1 MKVLLVADVLGEE
14 NNGTTIAC
22 MNLYRYLVKQG
33 DEVRI
38 LCCDQD
44 KKGKEQYYVVPTLS
58 LGHLIDKIIEK
69 NCVVLA
75 KPKKSI
81 ILEALKD
88 VDIVHIMMPFA
99 LGEKT
104 AKLAHKLGI
113 PITAGFHVQ
122 AENFTAHVQ
131 LMNAKWANHLTY
143 KSFYKKLYRYVDAI
157 HYPTHF
163 IRKLFEREIKK
174 KTNGYVISNGVN
186 SIYQHEDV
194 EKISKTNGKF
204 NILFIGRLSKE
215 KSHKLLVKAISLSKH
230 KDEIQ
235 LYFAGKG
242 PRENETLE
250 YAEKKQINKPIIEFM
265 TRDRLVKL
273 INGCDLYVHPAE
285 IEIEAIS
292 CLEAISCGLVPVISN
307 SKRSATND
315 FALTDKNLFQYN
327 KPQDLADKIDYWI
340 EHPKEK
346 EELSKKYL
354 GYAKKFDQDYCMEQM
369 RKMLLD
375 YVGREKSITG
385 KYTYYR
391 DSLHD
396 DFAENN
402 IKTQKLDD
410 NFKII
415 HTNKFFNFVSFILYY
430 IIAKPIV
437 WLLNKCYY
445 RQKIVNKKVLKECK
459 KKGYFIYANHTA
471 AMGDAFTPNLL
482 SNKRNYVVASHDTFS
497 LPGLRTIVVMLG
509 AIPVFKDGEGYN
521 NYVKAM
527 EYRIKQNRT
536 IALYSEAH
544 IWPYY
549 TDIRPFTGGSF
560 RYPYDMDAPV
570 YCLTNTWVK
579 AKLKR
584 KPKLVTYVDGPFYPD
599 KSLER
604 TKGIEKLRNEVY
616 ETMKKRSESVQ
627 QYEYIRYIKI
637 EDRGE

>member
-33 DEVRI
+33 DDVKI

-44 KKGKEQYYVVPTLS
+44 KKGREEYFVVPTLN
-58 LGHLIDKIIEK
+58 LGHIINKIVEK
-69 NCVVLA
+69 NNVTLA

-81 ILEALKD
+81 IKEALKD

-104 AKLAHKLGI
+104 AKIAHKMGI

-131 LMNAKWANHLTY
+131 LMNAAWANHLTY
-143 KSFYKKLYRYVDAI
+143 KSFYKKLYRHVDAI
-157 HYPTHF
+157 HYPTYF
-163 IRKLFEREIKK
+163 IRKLFEHEIKR

-186 SIYQHEDV
+186 AIYQHADI

-204 NILFIGRLSKE
+204 NILFIGRISKE
-215 KSHKLLVKAISLSKH
+215 KSHKLLVKAVSLSKY
-230 KDEIQ
+230 KDQIQ

-242 PRENETLE
+242 PREEETLA
-250 YAEKKQINKPIIEFM
+250 YAEKKGISKPIIEFM
-265 TRDRLVKL
+265 TRERLVKL

-307 SKRSATND
+307 SKRSATNA
-315 FALTDKNLFQYN
+315 FALSDKNLFQYN

-340 EHPKEK
+340 EHPEEK

-354 GYAKKFDQDYCMEQM
+354 GYAKKFDQDYCMDQM
-369 RKMLLD
+369 RNMLLD
-375 YVGREKSITG
+375 YAYRERSVTG

-396 DFAENN
+396 DFANNN
-402 IKTQKLDD
+402 IKTQKLDE

-415 HTNKFFNFVSFILYY
+415 HTNKLYNFVSFILYY
-430 IIAKPIV
+430 IIAKPLV
-437 WLLNKCYY
+437 WVLNKCAY
-445 RQKIVNKKVLKECK
+445 RNKILNMKVLNKCK
-459 KKGYFIYANHTA
+459 KQGYFLYANHTA

-482 SNKRNYVVASHDTFS
+482 SCKRNYVVASHDTFS
-497 LPGLRTIVVMLG
+497 IKGLRNIVLMLG
-509 AIPVFKDGEGYN
+509 AIPVYKDGEGFK
-521 NYVKAM
+521 NYVNAM
-527 EYRIKQNRT
+527 EYRIKQKRT
-536 IALYSEAH
+536 VALYSEAH

-549 TDIRPFTGGSF
+549 TGIRPFTAGSF
-560 RYPYDMDAPV
+560 RYPFDMNAPV

-584 KPKLVTYVDGPFYPD
+584 KPKLVTFVDGPFYPD
-599 KSLER
+599 KALER
-604 TKGIEKLRNEVY
+604 TEGIEKLRNEVY
-616 ETMKKRSESVQ
+616 QVMKQRSKSVK
-627 QYEYIRYIKI
+627 QYEYIKYIKVPNR
-637 EDRGE
+637 EE